1 MYIRTC
7 KNHKC
12 PKISSH
18 TLSWLSKKGPITKYY
33 VGTSKVDIKTP
44 HCNCENHTYKKVFN
58 LWLFLGKVL
67 QGNCKIGLEMESG
80 DLLKKIHQC
89 VTQTHHYCVADAM
102 LA

>member
-1 MYIRTC
+1 MY

-44 HCNCENHTYKKVFN
+44 HCNCENHKYKKVFN
-58 LWLFLGKVL
+58 LWLFLGIVL
-67 QGNCKIGLEMESG
+67 QGNWIGNGEWRPFEKNVPMCNTNTSL
-80 DLLKKIHQC
+80 QC
-89 VTQTHHYCVADAM
+89 SYVVAYF
-102 LA
+102 